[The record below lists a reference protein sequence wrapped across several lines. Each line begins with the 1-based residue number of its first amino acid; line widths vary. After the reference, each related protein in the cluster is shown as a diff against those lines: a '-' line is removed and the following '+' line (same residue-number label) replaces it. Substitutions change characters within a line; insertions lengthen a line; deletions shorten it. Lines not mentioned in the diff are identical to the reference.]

1 MSWIRQLQSGEK
13 LTLAACFA
21 GYAMDSFDYMI
32 YTFLIPTL
40 VLVWHMSRSQAG
52 LIATASL
59 LSSAVGGWFAGVLA
73 DKYGRVRMLQVTIG
87 WFCVFT
93 FLSGMTHHPGQLLV
107 TRTLQGLGMGGE
119 WSVGS
124 VLIAEIIRAEH
135 RGKAVGVVQSS
146 WAVGWGLAAIMYAV
160 VYSLLPEAIAWRA
173 LFLLGVVPAALIVV
187 IRRSVKESGVYLET
201 RRKLDSGQLHSNFL
215 RIFSPSVL
223 RITILASLVATGLQ
237 GGYYGV
243 TTWLPTYLKTVRK
256 LSVFNTSAYLVV
268 LISGSFAGYLA
279 GAYASDRLGR
289 RKTFVLFAVAST
301 ILVTTYML
309 IPITN
314 AQMLLL
320 GFPLGMSVSG
330 VFSGMGAFLS
340 ELYPNE
346 IRGSGQGFCYNF
358 GRAIGAIFP
367 TLIGFL
373 SARMGLARAIGI
385 FAGAA
390 YGVLVIAALSLPET
404 RGKKLQET
412 TQVDSAVPAS

>member
-1 MSWIRQLQSGEK
+1 MNWIRQLQRGEK

-21 GYAMDSFDYMI
+21 GYAVDSFDFMI
-32 YTFLIPTL
+32 YSFMIPTL
-40 VLVWHMSRSQAG
+40 VMLWHMGKSEAG
-52 LIATASL
+52 LIATAAL
-59 LSSAVGGWFAGVLA
+59 LSSAVGGWLAGVLA
-73 DKYGRVRMLQVTIG
+73 DRYGRVLMLQATIA
-87 WFCVFT
+87 WFCIFT
-93 FLSGMTHHPGQLLV
+93 FLSGLTNSPEQLLA

-124 VLIAEIIRAEH
+124 VLIAEIIRPEH
-135 RGKAVGVVQSS
+135 RGKAVGIVQSS
-146 WAVGWGLAAIMYAV
+146 WAIGWGLAAIMYAV
-160 VYSLLPEAIAWRA
+160 VYSFLPEAVAWRA
-173 LFLLGVVPAALIVV
+173 LFLLGVVPAVLIVIV
-187 IRRSVKESGVYLET
+187 RRNVKESTVYLET
-201 RRKLDSGQLHSNFL
+201 RRRVDAGELRANFL
-215 RIFSPSVL
+215 RIFSPPVL
-223 RITILASLVATGLQ
+223 RTTILASLVATGLQ

-243 TTWLPTYLKTVRK
+243 TTWLPTYLKTVRN

-268 LISGSFAGYLA
+268 LISGSFVGYLA
-279 GAYASDRLGR
+279 GAYLSDRLGR

-367 TLIGFL
+367 ALIGFL
-373 SARMGLARAIGI
+373 SARMGLGQAIGI

-390 YGVLVIAALSLPET
+390 YGVLVVAALSLPET
-404 RGKKLQET
+404 RGKRLQEDM
-412 TQVDSAVPAS
+412 QVPEATSA

>member
-1 MSWIRQLQSGEK
+1 MNWIRELQRGEK

-21 GYAMDSFDYMI
+21 GYAVDSFDFMI
-32 YTFLIPTL
+32 YSFMIPTL
-40 VLVWHMSRSQAG
+40 VTLWHMGKSEAG

-59 LSSAVGGWFAGVLA
+59 LSSAVGGWLAGVLA
-73 DKYGRVRMLQVTIG
+73 DRYGRVRMLQVTIA
-87 WFCVFT
+87 WFCIFT
-93 FLSGMTHHPGQLLV
+93 FLSGFTHSPGQLLA

-124 VLIAEIIRAEH
+124 VLIAEIIRPEH

-146 WAVGWGLAAIMYAV
+146 WAIGWGLAAIMYAV
-160 VYSLLPEAIAWRA
+160 VYSFLPEQIAWRA
-173 LFLLGVVPAALIVV
+173 LFLLGVVPAVLIVIV
-187 IRRSVKESGVYLET
+187 RRNVKESTVYLET
-201 RRKLDSGQLHSNFL
+201 RRKVDAGQLRANFL
-215 RIFSPSVL
+215 RIFSPPVL
-223 RITILASLVATGLQ
+223 GTTILASLMATGLQ

-243 TTWLPTYLKTVRK
+243 TTWLPTYLKTVRN

-268 LISGSFAGYLA
+268 LISGSFLGYLA
-279 GAYASDRLGR
+279 GAYLSDRLGR

-367 TLIGFL
+367 ALIGFL
-373 SARMGLARAIGI
+373 SARMGLGQAIGI

-404 RGKKLQET
+404 KGKRLQEEM
-412 TQVDSAVPAS
+412 QVREATSA

>member
-13 LTLAACFA
+13 LTLTACFA
-21 GYAMDSFDYMI
+21 GYAMDSFDFMI
-32 YTFLIPTL
+32 YTFMIPTL
-40 VLVWHMSRSQAG
+40 VMVWHMTKSEAG
-52 LIATASL
+52 MIATAAL

-87 WFCVFT
+87 WFCIFT
-93 FLSGMTHHPGQLLV
+93 FLSGMTHSPGQLLV

-124 VLIAEIIRAEH
+124 VLIAEIIRPEH
-135 RGKAVGVVQSS
+135 RGKAVGIVQSS
-146 WAVGWGLAAIMYAV
+146 WAVGWGLAAVMYAV
-160 VYSLLPEAIAWRA
+160 MYSFLPESIAWRG
-173 LFLLGVVPAALIVV
+173 LFLLGVVPAALIVIV
-187 IRRSVKESGVYLET
+187 RRNVKESGVYLDT
-201 RRKLDSGQLHSNFL
+201 RHQVDAGQLHGNFL

-268 LISGSFAGYLA
+268 LISGSFFGYLA

-289 RKTFVLFAVAST
+289 RKTFVIFAVAST

-309 IPITN
+309 IPITD

-367 TLIGFL
+367 ALIGFL
-373 SARMGLARAIGI
+373 SARMGLGRAIGI

-390 YGVLVIAALSLPET
+390 YGVLVIAALCLPET
-404 RGKKLQET
+404 RGKRLQEEV
-412 TQVDSAVPAS
+412 QVDKASPA

>member
-1 MSWIRQLQSGEK
+1 MSWIHQLHSGEK
-13 LTLAACFA
+13 LTLGACFA
-21 GYAMDSFDYMI
+21 GYAMDSFDFMI
-32 YTFLIPTL
+32 YTFMIPTL
-40 VLVWHMSRSQAG
+40 VMIWHMNKSEAG
-52 LIATASL
+52 LIATAAL

-87 WFCVFT
+87 WYCLFT
-93 FLSGMTHHPGQLLV
+93 FLSGFTNSPGQLLV

-124 VLIAEIIRAEH
+124 VLIAEIIRPEH
-135 RGKAVGVVQSS
+135 RGKAVGFVQSS
-146 WAVGWGLAAIMYAV
+146 WAVGWGLAAIMYAAI
-160 VYSLLPEAIAWRA
+160 YSFLPEAIAWRG
-173 LFLLGVVPAALIVV
+173 LFLLGVLPAGLIVIV
-187 IRRSVKESGVYLET
+187 RRNVKESGVYLET
-201 RRKLDSGQLHSNFL
+201 RRKVDDGQLHANFL

-223 RITILASLVATGLQ
+223 RITILASLVAAGLQ

-243 TTWLPTYLKTVRK
+243 TTWLPTYLKTVRN

-268 LISGSFAGYLA
+268 LISGSFCGYLA
-279 GAYASDRLGR
+279 GAYASDLLGR
-289 RKTFVLFAVAST
+289 RKTFIIFAVAST
-301 ILVTTYML
+301 ILVTVYML

-314 AQMLLL
+314 TEMLLL

-367 TLIGFL
+367 ALIGFL
-373 SARMGLARAIGI
+373 SARMGLGRAIGI
-385 FAGAA
+385 FAGGA
-390 YGVLVIAALSLPET
+390 YAVLVVAVLSLPET
-404 RGKKLQET
+404 KGKRLQEEVQVGKT
-412 TQVDSAVPAS
+412 TPA

>member
-1 MSWIRQLQSGEK
+1 MSWMRQLQSGEK
-13 LTLAACFA
+13 LTLGACFA
-21 GYAMDSFDYMI
+21 GYAMDSFDFMI
-32 YTFLIPTL
+32 YTFMIPTL
-40 VLVWHMSRSQAG
+40 VMVWHMNKSEAG
-52 LIATASL
+52 LIATAAL

-73 DKYGRVRMLQVTIG
+73 DRYGRVQMLQVTIG
-87 WFCVFT
+87 WYCLFT
-93 FLSGMTHHPGQLLV
+93 FLSGFTHSPGQLLI

-124 VLIAEIIRAEH
+124 VLIAEIIRPEH
-135 RGKAVGVVQSS
+135 RGKAVGIVQSS
-146 WAVGWGLAAIMYAV
+146 WAVGWGLAAVMYAV
-160 VYSLLPEAIAWRA
+160 IYSVLPEAMAWRG
-173 LFLLGVVPAALIVV
+173 LFLLGVVPAVLIVIV
-187 IRRSVKESGVYLET
+187 RRSVKESGVYLET
-201 RRKLDSGQLHSNFL
+201 RRKVDSGQLHGNFM

-223 RITILASLVATGLQ
+223 KITLLASLVATGLQ

-243 TTWLPTYLKTVRK
+243 TTWLPTYLKTVRN

-268 LISGSFAGYLA
+268 LISGSFCGYLA

-289 RKTFVLFAVAST
+289 RKTFIIFAIAST
-301 ILVTTYML
+301 VLVTVYML

-314 AQMLLL
+314 TQMLLL

-367 TLIGFL
+367 ALIGFL
-373 SARMGLARAIGI
+373 SARMGLGHAIGI
-385 FAGAA
+385 FAGGA
-390 YGVLVIAALSLPET
+390 YGVLVIAVLCLPET
-404 RGKKLQET
+404 RGKRLQDE
-412 TQVDSAVPAS
+412 VSAEKAAPA

>member
-1 MSWIRQLQSGEK
+1 MSWLRQLQSGEK

-32 YTFLIPTL
+32 YSFLIPTL
-40 VLVWHMSRSQAG
+40 VMVWHMSKSEAG
-52 LIATASL
+52 MIATASL
-59 LSSAVGGWFAGVLA
+59 LSSAVGGWFAGILA
-73 DKYGRVRMLQVTIG
+73 DRYGRVRMLQVTIG

-93 FLSGMTHHPGQLLV
+93 FLSGMTHAPGQLLI

-124 VLIAEIIRAEH
+124 VLIAEIIRPEH
-135 RGKAVGVVQSS
+135 RGKAVGIVQSS
-146 WAVGWGLAAIMYAV
+146 WAIGWGLAAIMYAV
-160 VYSLLPEAIAWRA
+160 VYTVLPEAIAWRG
-173 LFLLGVVPAALIVV
+173 LFLLGVLPAALIVV
-187 IRRSVKESGVYLET
+187 VRRNVKESGVFLAT
-201 RRKLDSGQLHSNFL
+201 RRKVDSGQLHGNFL

-223 RITILASLVATGLQ
+223 RVTILASLVATGLQ

-256 LSVFNTSAYLVV
+256 LSVFGTSAYLVV
-268 LISGSFAGYLA
+268 LISGSFCGYLA

-289 RKTFVLFAVAST
+289 RKTFILFAVAST
-301 ILVTTYML
+301 ILVTIYML
-309 IPITN
+309 IPITDG
-314 AQMLLL
+314 QMLLL

-367 TLIGFL
+367 ALIGFL
-373 SARMGLARAIGI
+373 SARMGLGQAIGI
-385 FAGAA
+385 FAASA
-390 YGVLVIAALSLPET
+390 YGVLVIAALCLPET
-404 RGKKLQET
+404 KGKKLQEEMH
-412 TQVDSAVPAS
+412 AERAAPA